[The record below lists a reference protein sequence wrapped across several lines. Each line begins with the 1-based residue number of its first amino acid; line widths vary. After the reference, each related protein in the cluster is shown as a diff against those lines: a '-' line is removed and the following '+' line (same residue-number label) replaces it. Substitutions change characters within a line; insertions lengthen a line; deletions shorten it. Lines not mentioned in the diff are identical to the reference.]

1 MPFVLCGGTESGSAG
16 VGSSPHSASQL
27 RIFISLFCPIN
38 CICSVARAKKIQERS
53 DKARKT
59 RLGSC
64 LSCAL
69 CARRN
74 QKGCFVLTVSLPR
87 ILKEVSFKI
96 KPRHMQK
103 KKRKKE
109 MYSFPAHT
117 SCYPSFLQPSPCLGA
132 EASPVNQFCCIA
144 KSVHSSLMRQQG
156 MGMPEPW
163 APGRQDRRLKENKQ
177 SGRVTKC
184 TSDGGH
190 THRRRVWEAQRKL
203 SGWTRISSVFLFFF
217 PPPRSCLPGGRCETM
232 HMFLVSRADL
242 QSLVETTLDVSLLAF
257 PPPRH
262 PLKWPFHH
270 NSFYI

>member
-132 EASPVNQFCCIA
+132 GASPVNQFCCIA

-156 MGMPEPW
+156 TGMPEP
-163 APGRQDRRLKENKQ
+163 
-177 SGRVTKC
+177 
-184 TSDGGH
+184 
-190 THRRRVWEAQRKL
+190 
-203 SGWTRISSVFLFFF
+203 
-217 PPPRSCLPGGRCETM
+217 
-232 HMFLVSRADL
+232 
-242 QSLVETTLDVSLLAF
+242 
-257 PPPRH
+257 
-262 PLKWPFHH
+262 
-270 NSFYI
+270 